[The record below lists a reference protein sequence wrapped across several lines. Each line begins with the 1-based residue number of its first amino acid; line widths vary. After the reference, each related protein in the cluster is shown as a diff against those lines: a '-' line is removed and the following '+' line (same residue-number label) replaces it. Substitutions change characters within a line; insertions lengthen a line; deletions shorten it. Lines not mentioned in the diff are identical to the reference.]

1 MPSSQFLPR
10 NCCCSWSDCKS
21 LQEKLSQPHRKDIW
35 AGTVQIHEKEDS
47 KEHQLFRQLCIRN
60 NIIPPSQQRT
70 FFIAK
75 HHWNRETISYIND
88 KDRCVTTPVSS
99 KTALGLGF
107 DASYLEKECNPFT
120 GDKDTSK
127 EKVKTYLLPP
137 NNTIGAVKEYVEGL
151 NEKDEEKK
159 KQEELAQV
167 ERLIRQLNVEITSR
181 QIQMREAQDKRNK
194 ILAFLAKNE
203 ASPAANSPSTIC
215 PPIIVGGNTTVIV
228 PPSNPFIPLVN
239 QDSPN
244 TICSKCSKGIYRKR
258 RMLNPV
264 CKSCKARHK
273 AAYKVERRRQIRMEK
288 NGVQE
293 TAIIEN
299 ITKVPETTISQQVKI
314 VHPSNVKSN
323 ETVTTI
329 VPTMSGSVYPPN
341 ITGSHTIPYFV
352 SIVPVSKPVEPANT
366 ACSKCLKGIYRK
378 RKMESPVCNEC
389 KSTHKKAY
397 KSERRRQKRKMEMEM
412 RKQQKTINVKSEAR
426 DTISKIIGDC
436 IKDSEETNEKNSKDQ
451 QETKEK
457 DLEDE
462 QETSKNAI
470 GDQQETKEENSED
483 EQETSKN
490 EIEDQQETK
499 ETKSDDP
506 QETIKNEI
514 KDQQETNKNEI
525 GDQQETNESAVD
537 DKQDTNETAL

>member
-1 MPSSQFLPR
+1 MTKI
-10 NCCCSWSDCKS
+10 D
-21 LQEKLSQPHRKDIW
+21 
-35 AGTVQIHEKEDS
+35 A
-47 KEHQLFRQLCIRN
+47 
-60 NIIPPSQQRT
+60 
-70 FFIAK
+70 
-75 HHWNRETISYIND
+75 
-88 KDRCVTTPVSS
+88 VTTPVSS

-137 NNTIGAVKEYVEGL
+137 NNTIGAVKKYVEGL

-159 KQEELAQV
+159 KQEELAEV

-181 QIQMREAQDKRNK
+181 QIQMREAQDKRNN
-194 ILAFLAKNE
+194 ILAFLAKNN
-203 ASPAANSPSTIC
+203 ASPAATSPTFVETTSPSTIC
-215 PPIIVGGNTTVIV
+215 PPMIVGGNTTVIV

-244 TICSKCSKGIYRKR
+244 AICSKCSKGIYRKR

-299 ITKVPETTISQQVKI
+299 TTKVPETTISQQVKI

-323 ETVTTI
+323 EAVTTI

-412 RKQQKTINVKSEAR
+412 RKQQKTIIVKSEAR
-426 DTISKIIGDC
+426 DTISKIIGDN
-436 IKDSEETNEKNSKDQ
+436 IEETNEKNSKDQ

-457 DLEDE
+457 NLEDQ

-499 ETKSDDP
+499 ETKYD
-506 QETIKNEI
+506 
-514 KDQQETNKNEI
+514 
-525 GDQQETNESAVD
+525 DQQETNESDVD
-537 DKQDTNETAL
+537 DNQDTNETASL